1 MNDDLF
7 EDCSYLGINES
18 PRSDTL
24 PKFYDIKF
32 IDLNLG
38 LNIKTTLPNLLKILP
53 RIGKLG
59 LSTNKVLIEYD
70 GNFLLN
76 FILIVKFLKKIFI
89 LIVITV
95 QSRMKKENF

>member
-1 MNDDLF
+1 M
-7 EDCSYLGINES
+7 
-18 PRSDTL
+18 

-76 FILIVKFLKKIFI
+76 FILIVKFLKKDIYI
-89 LIVITV
+89 DCHNSAVENE
-95 QSRMKKENF
+95 KENF